1 MWTFFLVGKKS
12 FWVILMLS
20 LRKQRESSHS
30 FSLFSQLEHED
41 NLHLSLSLFS
51 RALVFQLQISFSHES
66 ILSLRLFRIN
76 HTCYQM
82 TDCNKINW
90 ISITSSQRLYSQGK
104 WKLPI
109 NYRTDKTAHKSNLP
123 IVKLICI
130 WWEKLLILS
139 QYHHHWNAINTLN
152 SHNKL

>member
-1 MWTFFLVGKKS
+1 MIR
-12 FWVILMLS
+12 ILLCDKVFGLS
-20 LRKQRESSHS
+20 SCSHWENRERAAIH
-30 FSLFSQLEHED
+30 SLFSL
-41 NLHLSLSLFS
+41 NLSMKITFTSLALFS

-109 NYRTDKTAHKSNLP
+109 NYRTDKKAHKSNLP